1 MMSFNKND
9 VTVCSCFGKSA
20 KLSDSVVFAGMVRQ
34 TSLMEAKAVVGTC
47 PDMCPEKERYGR
59 ASQRRLS
66 LFELCDTDP
75 LVSHTVHEV
84 KKVRGDEV
92 RLLVLRPL
100 SRTWPENKARTVND
114 LLEYMK
120 RSFPLLF
127 CLHTRPALLTCKCL
141 FLQNPRVNHA
151 RAIKEY
157 SGSAADKVS
166 LHACADHRHL
176 SHVARY

>member
-9 VTVCSCFGKSA
+9 VTVRSCFGKSA

-84 KKVRGDEV
+84 VRGDEV

-100 SRTWPENKARTVND
+100 SHTWPENKTMTVND
-114 LLEYMK
+114 LLKYM
-120 RSFPLLF
+120 
-127 CLHTRPALLTCKCL
+127 
-141 FLQNPRVNHA
+141 
-151 RAIKEY
+151 
-157 SGSAADKVS
+157 
-166 LHACADHRHL
+166 
-176 SHVARY
+176 

>member
-1 MMSFNKND
+1 MH
-9 VTVCSCFGKSA
+9 SCFGKSA

-84 KKVRGDEV
+84 KKVKGEDY
-92 RLLVLRPL
+92 LFSDH
-100 SRTWPENKARTVND
+100 SRTWPENETRTVND
-114 LLEYMK
+114 PLEYM
-120 RSFPLLF
+120 
-127 CLHTRPALLTCKCL
+127 
-141 FLQNPRVNHA
+141 
-151 RAIKEY
+151 
-157 SGSAADKVS
+157 
-166 LHACADHRHL
+166 
-176 SHVARY
+176 